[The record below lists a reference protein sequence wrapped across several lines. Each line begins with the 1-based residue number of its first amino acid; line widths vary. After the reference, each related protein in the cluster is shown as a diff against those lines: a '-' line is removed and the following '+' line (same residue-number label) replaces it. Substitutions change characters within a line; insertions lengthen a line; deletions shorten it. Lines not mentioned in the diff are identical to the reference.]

1 MSDNKDYMARLSRAR
16 RRRKRRVEPLRIAV
30 AAGVLVLVL
39 GGAGFFLF
47 RRSKGKTTEVS
58 ETQ

>member
-39 GGAGFFLF
+39 GRSEE
-47 RRSKGKTTEVS
+47 RRVGKEC
-58 ETQ
+58 